1 MSAPACP
8 ESASKDGEAWRRHII
23 RQLKLRDRF
32 QKIRFQDV
40 IRAYFRLQERTNQRA
55 TILQSV
61 RPTLTSCSENVQDL
75 KTTTGELAYHA
86 VELQQKIKIREAQLE
101 DQHAR
106 LCELHACWVEVD
118 SARSQLRCRV
128 EEVRTANLLRK
139 CDYDELLRRHR
150 DVELRFRLASERS
163 LSLEENLMKPKQK
176 AAERM
181 NHLNER
187 RSRSMEA
194 TSNVTTKLTTNTS
207 VGPGGISPEKASL
220 QKTNLAEKGLAR
232 FLSLCFP
239 DKTSA
244 DGCSRRKCG
253 QDEDLFTPVGVCVA
267 ARVPAVV
274 KHKLDAHDLGINAVR
289 FSSSSNLLATGST
302 DRFIKLWDVRAGQLD
317 YRGTLGGSNE
327 GITSIEFDP
336 SGTRILAAS
345 YDKSALLWRLEDPV
359 PKLTLTGHTRK
370 VTAARFKCSL
380 WQVVTGSADRT
391 VKLWDLHR
399 AACTQTMEVTSHC
412 SDVVCSEYV
421 IVSGH
426 YDHKIRFWDSR
437 LARCTRETLA
447 QGRVTSLDICP
458 DHRQL
463 LSCSRDDS
471 LQVVDLRMVHT
482 PIFVF
487 SAEGFKCGSDST
499 KAIFSPDGSYVA
511 AGSADWA
518 VYVWNVGGGHLEAR
532 LPEVHSSTVSAVAW
546 SSSGEYVVSV
556 DKSRCAVLWSDI

>member
-302 DRFIKLWDVRAGQLD
+302 DRFIKLWDVRAGTAVQHQPPHPHHCPAVQLVTS
-317 YRGTLGGSNE
+317 RWRINTHTLPQASWTTE
-327 GITSIEFDP
+327 GRWGAATRASP
-336 SGTRILAAS
+336 ALNSTRRILAAS

-499 KAIFSPDGSYVA
+499 KAIFRGPG
-511 AGSADWA
+511 
-518 VYVWNVGGGHLEAR
+518 
-532 LPEVHSSTVSAVAW
+532 
-546 SSSGEYVVSV
+546 
-556 DKSRCAVLWSDI
+556 

>member
-1 MSAPACP
+1 MYN
-8 ESASKDGEAWRRHII
+8 D
-23 RQLKLRDRF
+23 
-32 QKIRFQDV
+32 
-40 IRAYFRLQERTNQRA
+40 
-55 TILQSV
+55 
-61 RPTLTSCSENVQDL
+61 
-75 KTTTGELAYHA
+75 
-86 VELQQKIKIREAQLE
+86 
-101 DQHAR
+101 
-106 LCELHACWVEVD
+106 
-118 SARSQLRCRV
+118 
-128 EEVRTANLLRK
+128 
-139 CDYDELLRRHR
+139 
-150 DVELRFRLASERS
+150 
-163 LSLEENLMKPKQK
+163 
-176 AAERM
+176 
-181 NHLNER
+181 
-187 RSRSMEA
+187 
-194 TSNVTTKLTTNTS
+194 
-207 VGPGGISPEKASL
+207 
-220 QKTNLAEKGLAR
+220 
-232 FLSLCFP
+232 
-239 DKTSA
+239 A
-244 DGCSRRKCG
+244 D
-253 QDEDLFTPVGVCVA
+253 VCVLEKYG
-267 ARVPAVV
+267 AVV
-274 KHKLDAHDLGINAVR
+274 LLAVPLSKAPSPHTDAHDLGINAVR

-302 DRFIKLWDVRAGQLD
+302 DRFIKLWDVRAGTAVQ
-317 YRGTLGGSNE
+317 GTLGGSNE

-336 SGTRILAAS
+336 SVRGFTEAS
-345 YDKSALLWRLEDPV
+345 LDPRSS
-359 PKLTLTGHTRK
+359 LTLTGHTRK

-487 SAEGFKCGSDST
+487 RYAEGFKCGSDST